1 MARGRTVDSLYRPE
15 RLAPWNASGMV
26 SQLKLG
32 LGRAGLGTG
41 LGGGSAALATAVASS
56 RGSSTD
62 VAAMLCMAG
71 RGGLPARA
79 ARLLVASAALPPGWL
94 LLHGCSSCWLCCA

>member
-32 LGRAGLGTG
+32 LGRAGLWTG

-71 RGGLPARA
+71 RGLPARA